1 MKDIHVLAIIVRV
14 FAIFLAVNALISGSD
29 LMVSLSNQNG
39 QSIPFSYYMYPIIS
53 LFVSLVMFI
62 FPMTVAKGI
71 IPYQKIQT
79 LDLASGSYEHL
90 LTTAVIVLGLYFL
103 FDALIDMFYWV
114 YLWIVYFQTSPV
126 EFVVTL
132 DQKAGTAATVAEL
145 FIALFLIFGTRK
157 IVKLLDLNKN
167 KD

>member
-1 MKDIHVLAIIVRV
+1 MKDIHILAIIVRV

-39 QSIPFSYYMYPIIS
+39 QSIPFSYYMYPILS

-71 IPYQKIQT
+71 IPYKKSQT
-79 LDLASGSYEHL
+79 LDLASGSYEHQL
-90 LTTAVIVLGLYFL
+90 STAIIVLGLYFL
-103 FDALIDMFYWV
+103 FDALVDMFYWI
-114 YLWIVYFQTSPV
+114 YLWIVYFQSSSV

-145 FIALFLIFGTRK
+145 LMALFLIFGTRR
-157 IVKLLDLNKN
+157 IVKLLNLK
-167 KD
+167 KDEC